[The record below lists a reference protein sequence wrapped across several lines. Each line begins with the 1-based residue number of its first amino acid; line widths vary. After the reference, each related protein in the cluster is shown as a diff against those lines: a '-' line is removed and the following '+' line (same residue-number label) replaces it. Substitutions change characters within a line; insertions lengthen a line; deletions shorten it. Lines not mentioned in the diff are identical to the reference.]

1 MFPLPLQILNWNLQQ
16 KIVYLV
22 ENVQYVN
29 ILNRDVIVRIPHRK
43 IPETSVSNLIRT
55 SRERQT
61 YVLGE
66 SGLVG

>member
-22 ENVQYVN
+22 QNVQYVN

-43 IPETSVSNLIRT
+43 IPETFVSNLIRT

-61 YVLGE
+61 YMY
-66 SGLVG
+66 